1 METEE
6 MNVAPSPAPTADATD
21 RLSAARE
28 FAKNQYEKVVH
39 AAAEQMHRAGQYTED
54 ARRQIREGWDATC
67 DKAKELHR
75 AGEAFVKENPTSS
88 VLGAL
93 GVGVIIGLLIGVN
106 KR

>member
-21 RLSAARE
+21 RLGAARE
-28 FAKNQYEKVVH
+28 FAKTQYEKVVN
-39 AAAEQMHRAGQYTED
+39 AAAEQMHRVGKYTED

-93 GVGVIIGLLIGVN
+93 GVGVIIGLLIGIN